1 MENVSSAAPV
11 RRGRRNGRGGDRG
24 NLVLEAMQL
33 LSKEGV
39 EGMSIGMLAERSG
52 YSKGGI
58 MAHFTSKTEMVLL
71 LIDEGVAC
79 TRKFFREE
87 LKDSSTP
94 RDRLSRTLQ
103 AYGEYWSG
111 RVFEGGCLFLNLA
124 VDAIG
129 DDDIAQALRKAAR
142 MFISDF
148 ASIVRIGQATGDF
161 RSDADPDE
169 IGEKLM
175 TICMGCAWTARMT
188 GDRGIFARM
197 QPEVDAI
204 VGGLARRELAAP
216 AEANAFR

>member
-1 MENVSSAAPV
+1 MDNLSSAAPV
-11 RRGRRNGRGGDRG
+11 RRGRKNGRGADRG
-24 NLVLEAMQL
+24 NLLSEAMQL

-39 EGMSIGMLAERSG
+39 EGMSIGMLAQRSG

-58 MAHFTSKTEMVLL
+58 MAHFTSKSEMVLL
-71 LIDEGVAC
+71 LIDEGV
-79 TRKFFREE
+79 TRTRRFFREE
-87 LKDSSTP
+87 LKNSTTP
-94 RDRLSRTLQ
+94 RERLSRTLQ

-129 DDDIAQALRKAAR
+129 EDEIALALRKAAR

-161 RSDADPDE
+161 RSDADADE

-188 GDRGIFARM
+188 GDRGIFLRM

-204 VGGLARRELAAP
+204 VGRLARHEMGSTV
-216 AEANAFR
+216 ETI

>member
-1 MENVSSAAPV
+1 MENLSGAAPV
-11 RRGRRNGRGGDRG
+11 RRGRKGGRSSDRG
-24 NLVLEAMQL
+24 NLVSEAMQL

-39 EGMSIGMLAERSG
+39 EGMSIGMLAQRSG

-58 MAHFTSKTEMVLL
+58 MAHFTSKSEMVLL
-71 LIDEGVAC
+71 LIDEGV
-79 TRKFFREE
+79 TRTRRFFREE
-87 LKDSSTP
+87 LKNSATP

-129 DDDIAQALRKAAR
+129 EDEIAQALRKAAR

-161 RSDADPDE
+161 RPDVDADE

-188 GDRGIFARM
+188 GDRGVFARM

-204 VGGLARRELAAP
+204 VGNLTTRRDVGASIEVI
-216 AEANAFR
+216 

>member
-1 MENVSSAAPV
+1 MDNLSSAAPV
-11 RRGRRNGRGGDRG
+11 RRGRKNGRSSDRG
-24 NLVLEAMQL
+24 QLLSEAMQL
-33 LSKEGV
+33 LSREGV
-39 EGMSIGMLAERSG
+39 EGMSIGMLAQRSG

-58 MAHFTSKTEMVLL
+58 MAHFTSKSDMVLL
-71 LIDEGVAC
+71 LIDEGVAR
-79 TRKFFREE
+79 TRRFFREE
-87 LKDSSTP
+87 LKNSTTP

-129 DDDIAQALRKAAR
+129 EDEIAQALRKAAR

-188 GDRGIFARM
+188 GDRGIFSRM

-204 VGGLARRELAAP
+204 VGSLIRREVGTTI
-216 AEANAFR
+216 EAI